1 MVLANILY
9 FPLFLFD
16 KKLALFLIDFL
27 FFFFLPRQKWG
38 KLKWHFLGI
47 RDPFGT
53 STIVLFFWW
62 PPPKLEDTV
71 VEVLQPTAQGWSHTE
86 EMRPVPS
93 ILFHFDSS
101 YAVSGNCPSPL
112 QHKVKIVLKFQ
123 LSVNFVC
130 PFVAF
135 CRFHGGG
142 FLKCLLMQKFTNAEV
157 SITLFKERKKGQKF
171 LCCKA
176 IMSYSRVSH
185 IPWETASVWPHL
197 LWHLQTKFSDT
208 SLIYTMCSFVAIMS
222 WLFSSFVTYILL
234 WVLAHLFY

>member
-1 MVLANILY
+1 MFYIFLCFYLIRNWLY
-9 FPLFLFD
+9 FW
-16 KKLALFLIDFL
+16 LIS
-27 FFFFLPRQKWG
+27 FFFLPRQKWG

-53 STIVLFFWW
+53 PTIVLFFWW

-142 FLKCLLMQKFTNAEV
+142 FLKCLLMQK
-157 SITLFKERKKGQKF
+157 SLLLCLKRERKV
-171 LCCKA
+171 
-176 IMSYSRVSH
+176 RN
-185 IPWETASVWPHL
+185 
-197 LWHLQTKFSDT
+197 
-208 SLIYTMCSFVAIMS
+208 
-222 WLFSSFVTYILL
+222 
-234 WVLAHLFY
+234 FYVVKP